1 MHSRLPRRLVVASLG
16 VALGAL
22 AAVNVAVAGPNDGAI
37 AALHDEIGA
46 REAEIGAIEGEIGAI
61 EGEIGA
67 VQARIGA
74 IEGEIGTIEQQIV
87 DLRALVAQGDQAI
100 VNLEA
105 EIAEADARM
114 ASEDHELEVLQVRIE
129 LLADLTIEHY
139 VDLDEPTTVRHV
151 MAIDSYVKND
161 ERMNAVLTQSVE
173 VTSETLDNL
182 RTQMLYEAV
191 IDSATKDLHQR
202 YARLRLDGDRALTL
216 YDLMASS
223 EERHRVA
230 VGDRDEGIATIPTV
244 EGRIASSEDEII
256 EARTRIA
263 EALTQIAE
271 ARTQIAA
278 EQAQIATEQVR
289 IEDVHESIADTL
301 AEIAWLESFNV
312 SMAWTGLQ
320 GRDPDRPALA
330 VKIDNASAARPQTG
344 IIAADVVYEEIVEA
358 GLTRFV
364 AIFQTT
370 SPGTVGPVRS
380 GRTSDP
386 ILLEGF
392 DRPLFAYSGANRGT
406 NQIINASPLVDVGY
420 DDAASAYWRSSSR
433 RAPHNLYAS
442 TDSLWEL
449 HAGRTDVSPAPFT
462 FGWEGQPLPDSA
474 IAAEGVTIDFGRLV
488 ADYAWDGS
496 GWRRSTNGDAH
507 YDAAGT
513 RIAPTNVVV
522 QFTTYGKSPADNR
535 SPEARTTGS
544 GTAWVFTAGHLIVAE
559 WHRPDPGRPAT
570 ITVDGEPVL
579 LRPGRT
585 WVALADAARPGN
597 VSWR

>member
-1 MHSRLPRRLVVASLG
+1 M
-16 VALGAL
+16 ALGAL

-37 AALHDEIGA
+37 AALHDEIGTE
-46 REAEIGAIEGEIGAI
+46 EAEVGTIEQHIGTIE
-61 EGEIGA
+61 
-67 VQARIGA
+67 QH
-74 IEGEIGTIEQQIV
+74 IGTIEQQIGTIEQQIA

-105 EIAEADARM
+105 EIAEAEARM
-114 ASEDHELEVLQVRIE
+114 ASEDHELEVLLVRIE
-129 LLADLTIEHY
+129 LLADLTIQHY

-173 VTSETLDNL
+173 VTGEALDNL
-182 RTQMLYEAV
+182 RSQMLYEAV
-191 IDSATKDLHQR
+191 IDSATNDLHRR

-223 EERHRVA
+223 EERHRIA
-230 VGDRDEGIATIPTV
+230 VNDRDEGIATIPTV
-244 EGRIASSEDEII
+244 EGRIASSEDEMAA
-256 EARTRIA
+256 ARTEIA
-263 EALTQIAE
+263 A
-271 ARTQIAA
+271 ARTEIAA
-278 EQAQIATEQVR
+278 DRSDIAAAQIEIAG
-289 IEDVHESIADTL
+289 IHESIADTL

-406 NQIINASPLVDVGY
+406 NQAINASPLVDVGY

-442 TDSLWEL
+442 TDSLWAL

-496 GWRRSTNGDAH
+496 GWQRSTNGEAHSDAE
-507 YDAAGT
+507 GV
-513 RIAPTNVVV
+513 RVAPTNVVV

-559 WHRPDPGRPAT
+559 WNRPDPGRPAT
-570 ITVDGEPVL
+570 ITIDGEPVL
-579 LRPGRT
+579 LQPGRT

-597 VSWR
+597 VAWR